1 MKRSAS
7 IFSTRRAGRLRRRVP
22 RPTSGRSILR
32 LDQVN
37 GPIFVA
43 GAEPGDTLEIEFLDV
58 TTADWGWTALIP
70 GFGLLADEFPEP
82 ALKIWSLEDG
92 AHASTTFAPGIRIPI
107 APFCGEIGLAPAAR
121 GALFSLGDGH
131 AVQGDGE
138 VCGTAIETPLQVTV
152 RPPVAHQA
160 RSLVRKAPNLVR
172 SGLASF
178 CFEQAAA
185 ITRMD
190 RAAKA

>member
-1 MKRSAS
+1 VKRSAS

-107 APFCGEIGLAPAAR
+107 APFAGRSVWHRRRAAR
-121 GALFSLGDGH
+121 SSPWATGMLRRATGKCAAPRSRR
-131 AVQGDGE
+131 
-138 VCGTAIETPLQVTV
+138 LQVTV